1 MDKQV
6 MKTLGQKS
14 ASIDFGE
21 ETVSLD
27 LEEILKQQNEM
38 GEISE

>member
-6 MKTLGQKS
+6 MKALGQKS
-14 ASIDFGE
+14 ATIKFGE
-21 ETVSLD
+21 EEISLD
-27 LEEILKQQNEM
+27 LEEILKQQNGI